1 MEQWKDVAENLKKE
15 IRDCDFLLVGI
26 GNEWKKVS
34 EENSVYVS
42 LYEWIGG
49 KNYFIVTMLTDG
61 CIMDAPLD
69 DSKIVA
75 PCGNENWHQCS
86 EACTKSIWEKGEV
99 SDGACPYCHAP
110 LTGNTIESKQYIG
123 EGYLLQWEKY
133 KKWLSRTLNK
143 KLLILELGV
152 DFKYPTVIRWPFE
165 KTAFFNEKS
174 HMYRVNKTFFQ
185 IPEEMK
191 ERIVSVPVNSAE
203 FIQKYDGK
211 A

>member
-1 MEQWKDVAENLKKE
+1 M
-15 IRDCDFLLVGI
+15 
-26 GNEWKKVS
+26 
-34 EENSVYVS
+34 
-42 LYEWIGG
+42 
-49 KNYFIVTMLTDG
+49 
-61 CIMDAPLD
+61 
-69 DSKIVA
+69 
-75 PCGNENWHQCS
+75 
-86 EACTKSIWEKGEV
+86 
-99 SDGACPYCHAP
+99 
-110 LTGNTIESKQYIG
+110 
-123 EGYLLQWEKY
+123 
-133 KKWLSRTLNK
+133 
-143 KLLILELGV
+143 LILELGV